1 MLVKKIQ
8 KVKYL
13 KIYEQHQ
20 GKNAWHHSS
29 AKA

>member
-1 MLVKKIQ
+1 MRLKSIQ
-8 KVKYL
+8 KEKNL

-20 GKNAWHHSS
+20 GKNARHYSS